1 MIFEEFT
8 NAIDQIAR
16 AYLRQQATDPA
27 ARERWQA
34 ELDTL
39 RKIYPFHLKAWAAMP
54 APKPA
59 ADEHRAQLW
68 ATERLAPDDLTLND
82 YTFICKWYRDAAGLY
97 PAMQAAAKGR
107 KVFAQ
112 VFAQQCPTVAQRQ
125 AAFTKF
131 AQLAQAVL
139 DADPATLPQ
148 LDVGLMGRGWLDQ
161 QAVVLPYST
170 AWENARREAAEVMG
184 YPDRWLL

>member
-8 NAIDQIAR
+8 NAVDQIAR
-16 AYLRQQATDPA
+16 DYLRQQATDPT

-39 RKIYPFHLKAWAAMP
+39 RRLYPFHLKACAAMP

-68 ATERLAPDDLTLND
+68 VDERLAADDLTLND

-112 VFAQQCPTVAQRQ
+112 VFAQQCPTVERGKPLLPNLP
-125 AAFTKF
+125 TWRR
-131 AQLAQAVL
+131 AVL
-139 DADPATLPQ
+139 DADPGHAAT
-148 LDVGLMGRGWLDQ
+148 
-161 QAVVLPYST
+161 A
-170 AWENARREAAEVMG
+170 
-184 YPDRWLL
+184 

>member
-8 NAIDQIAR
+8 NAVDQIAR
-16 AYLRQQATDPA
+16 DYLRQQATDPT
-27 ARERWQA
+27 ARERWQT

-39 RKIYPFHLKAWAAMP
+39 RRLYPFHLKAWAAM
-54 APKPA
+54 
-59 ADEHRAQLW
+59 
-68 ATERLAPDDLTLND
+68 
-82 YTFICKWYRDAAGLY
+82 
-97 PAMQAAAKGR
+97 QAAAKGR
-107 KVFAQ
+107 KGFAQ
-112 VFAQQCPTVAQRQ
+112 VFAQQCPTVEQRQ

-184 YPDRWLL
+184 YTDRLLL